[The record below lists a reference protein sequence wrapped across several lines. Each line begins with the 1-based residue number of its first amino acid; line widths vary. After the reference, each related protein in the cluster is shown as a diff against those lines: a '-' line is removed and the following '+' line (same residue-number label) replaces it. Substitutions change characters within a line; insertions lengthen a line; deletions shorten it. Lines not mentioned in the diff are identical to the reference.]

1 MKPGTRI
8 LLAIRAFF
16 KKYWLYIVVIA
27 VVWIAVILINNYLKN
42 RPVEVVVENTY
53 TPNIPIMNSGE
64 SVPENEQE
72 DVNSVIDTFFNYCN
86 NKDYRNAY
94 NMLTDDCKEYMYGNS
109 LESFTEYVDLIYTSK
124 KIYNIQNYS
133 NVDNVYIYDINIL
146 DDILSTGTTGG
157 YQTYT
162 EKIALI
168 NENGIYKISNQ
179 GYIKKTTFTNV
190 YGEDQNVKIDILY
203 KNASYSRE
211 EYAVEIQNKTN
222 GYIVIATGDLANEI
236 TLNLGDQKRAAL
248 DMRNNQIIIAPG
260 QKAAVYLLFDKYYD
274 DHKTPS
280 EINFNLIRL
289 YGNDEETATQGLT
302 ENANSSYSMNISLS

>member
-133 NVDNVYIYDINIL
+133 NVDNVYI
-146 DDILSTGTTGG
+146 
-157 YQTYT
+157 
-162 EKIALI
+162 
-168 NENGIYKISNQ
+168 
-179 GYIKKTTFTNV
+179 
-190 YGEDQNVKIDILY
+190 
-203 KNASYSRE
+203 
-211 EYAVEIQNKTN
+211 
-222 GYIVIATGDLANEI
+222 
-236 TLNLGDQKRAAL
+236 
-248 DMRNNQIIIAPG
+248 
-260 QKAAVYLLFDKYYD
+260 
-274 DHKTPS
+274 
-280 EINFNLIRL
+280 
-289 YGNDEETATQGLT
+289 
-302 ENANSSYSMNISLS
+302 

>member
-280 EINFNLIRL
+280 EINFNLIRV
-289 YGNDEETATQGLT
+289 YGNDEETASQGLT

>member
-280 EINFNLIRL
+280 EINFNLIRV
-289 YGNDEETATQGLT
+289 YGNDEETASQGLT
-302 ENANSSYSMNISLS
+302 ENANSSYSINISLS